1 MPGTPTFE
9 ESSEDGHLNVVLPF
23 RAHAEHGDLN
33 QTHKITAQER
43 DTEQVGQKMGQNGAA
58 SLFPST

>member
-1 MPGTPTFE
+1 MLVQPSWVPGTPTFE

-23 RAHAEHGDLN
+23 RAHAEHSDLN

-43 DTEQVGQKMGQNGAA
+43 DTEQVG
-58 SLFPST
+58 